1 MAPVTA
7 WATLV
12 LTAHAW
18 GGRLYGRDPASHIGF
33 APLVAFPRAY
43 VPLSILVPAA
53 MAVAAM
59 AWGQRLAE
67 VLPWRRL
74 AAVAFVAA
82 AAWAV
87 ALAVVDGPHGI
98 VGPVRLAN
106 DYGRAVGMVTSP
118 SAFLGGFVRGVNRL
132 AFTQQVRGHPPGIVL
147 ALWALGRLGA
157 RGAWAEAA
165 FFIACGAAMVPA
177 TLVALRDVAGE
188 AAARTA
194 APFVALAPAALWIA
208 TTGDALIAGV
218 AAWAV
223 SLTVLATSRG
233 GRHADVLAVAGGLLV
248 GAALLASY
256 AAPLFMLPAIAVAA
270 QRRRARVLI
279 LAAAVALVV
288 VALLRVGGFW
298 WPDGL
303 RATLR
308 AYRLGVSQ
316 FRPQSYFWFGN
327 LAAFALVVGPATAVA
342 LARLRDRRVWVLV
355 VAALLAL
362 AVADATGLSK
372 GEVERI
378 WLPFAPWVMC
388 AGAALRVRPSWK
400 LGEARIALGANLI
413 AALCI
418 AALVHTTW

>member
-1 MAPVTA
+1 
-7 WATLV
+7 
-12 LTAHAW
+12 
-18 GGRLYGRDPASHIGF
+18 
-33 APLVAFPRAY
+33 
-43 VPLSILVPAA
+43 
-53 MAVAAM
+53 
-59 AWGQRLAE
+59 
-67 VLPWRRL
+67 
-74 AAVAFVAA
+74 
-82 AAWAV
+82 
-87 ALAVVDGPHGI
+87 
-98 VGPVRLAN
+98 LAN

-194 APFVALAPAALWIA
+194 APFVALAPAALWVA
-208 TTGDALIAGV
+208 TTGDALVAGV

-355 VAALLAL
+355 VEDDST
-362 AVADATGLSK
+362 VADVVQRYLERDGFTVGWVRDGAVGL
-372 GEVERI
+372 ERAARDPPDLVI
-378 WLPFAPWVMC
+378 LDLMLPGLDGMDVC
-388 AGAALRVRPSWK
+388 RRLRAVRPVPVIILTAK
-400 LGEARIALGANLI
+400 GQEAD
-413 AALCI
+413 
-418 AALVHTTW
+418 